1 MNIQLNKIEMNI
13 NGVGITSFDVPTSM
27 TPYGT
32 REAISLNKFR
42 FDSSPIEDG
51 GHYVEVGSHNGLLG
65 FYVARLFPKAN
76 IHLFECNPLMIKAIQ
91 YGIISNGLDNVTV
104 YPFGLSD
111 SNRTAEFGINFE
123 NTGGSSLL
131 VHDGHTKNIDVRL
144 YALETILSTFDSIDY
159 LKIDIEGEEFR
170 ILNSL
175 IQSDSKFLDNVK
187 TLNLE
192 LHDNIFPDLNL
203 DRGGIKEFISQF
215 KNLNVIYQD

>member
-32 REAISLNKFR
+32 REVISLNKFKL
-42 FDSSPIEDG
+42 DSFPIEDG

-91 YGIISNGLDNVTV
+91 YGILSNGLNNVTV
-104 YPFGLSD
+104 YPFGLSN
-111 SNRTAEFGINFE
+111 SNRNAEFGISLE

-131 VHDGHTKNIDVRL
+131 IHDGHAKNINVRL
-144 YALETILSTFDSIDY
+144 YDFETILSTFDSIDY
-159 LKIDIEGEEFR
+159 IKIDIEGEEFA
-170 ILNSL
+170 IFHSL
-175 IQSDSKFLDNVK
+175 IESDSTFLDKVK

-192 LHDNIFPDLNL
+192 LHDNIYTDFNL
-203 DRGGIKEFISQF
+203 DRAGIKEFISKF
-215 KNLNVIYQD
+215 NHLNTIYQ

>member
-1 MNIQLNKIEMNI
+1 MNVQLKKIEMNI

-32 REAISLNKFR
+32 REVISLNKFEL
-42 FDSSPIEDG
+42 DSFPIEDG

-91 YGIISNGLDNVTV
+91 YGILSNGLNNVTV
-104 YPFGLSD
+104 YPFGLSN
-111 SNRTAEFGINFE
+111 SNRTAEFGVNFE

-131 VHDGHTKNIDVRL
+131 IQNSNTSNVNVRL
-144 YALETILSTFDSIDY
+144 YDFETILSTFDSIDY
-159 LKIDIEGEEFR
+159 LKIDVEGEEFS
-170 ILNSL
+170 IFNSL
-175 IQSDSKFLDNVK
+175 IQSGSKFLNKVN

-192 LHDNIFPDLNL
+192 LHDSIYPDLNL
-203 DRGGIKEFISQF
+203 DRAGIKEFISKF
-215 KNLNVIYQD
+215 NHLNTIYQ

>member
-32 REAISLNKFR
+32 REVISLNKFE
-42 FDSSPIEDG
+42 FDSFPIEDG

-91 YGIISNGLDNVTV
+91 YGILSNGLNNVTV
-104 YPFGLSD
+104 YPFGLSN
-111 SNRTAEFGINFE
+111 SNRTAEFGVNFE

-131 VHDGHTKNIDVRL
+131 IQNSNTSNVNVRL
-144 YALETILSTFDSIDY
+144 YDFETILSTFDSIDY
-159 LKIDIEGEEFR
+159 LKIDIEGEEFS
-170 ILNSL
+170 IFNSL
-175 IQSDSKFLDNVK
+175 IQSGSKFLNKVN

-192 LHDNIFPDLNL
+192 LHDSIYPDLNL
-203 DRGGIKEFISQF
+203 DRAGIKEFISKF
-215 KNLNVIYQD
+215 NHLNTIYQ

>member
-1 MNIQLNKIEMNI
+1 MSLQLNRIEMDI
-13 NGVGITSFDVPTSM
+13 SGVGVTSFDIPTSM

-32 REAISLNKFR
+32 REAISFNKFK
-42 FDSSPIEDG
+42 FDSYPIEDG

-65 FYVARLFPKAN
+65 FYVARLFPKVN
-76 IHLFECNPLMIKAIQ
+76 VHLFECNPLMIKAIQ
-91 YGIISNGLDNVTV
+91 YGIIENRLNNVTV

-111 SNRTAEFGINFE
+111 SNR
-123 NTGGSSLL
+123 
-131 VHDGHTKNIDVRL
+131 
-144 YALETILSTFDSIDY
+144 TILSTFDSIDY

-175 IQSDSKFLDNVK
+175 IQSDSKFLDKVK

-192 LHDNIFPDLNL
+192 LHDNIFPNLNL
-203 DRGGIKEFISQF
+203 DRSGIKEFISQF

>member
-32 REAISLNKFR
+32 REAISFNKFK
-42 FDSSPIEDG
+42 FDSFPIKDG

-65 FYVARLFPKAN
+65 FYVARLFPN
-76 IHLFECNPLMIKAIQ
+76 INVHLFECNPLMVKAIE
-91 YGIISNGLDNVTV
+91 YGIITNGLNNVTV

-111 SNRTAEFGINFE
+111 SNRIAEFGVNFQ

-131 VHDGHTKNIDVRL
+131 IHDGHTKNITVRL
-144 YALETILSTFDSIDY
+144 YDFETILSTFDFIDY
-159 LKIDIEGEEFR
+159 IKIDIEGEEFA
-170 ILNSL
+170 IFNSL
-175 IQSDSKFLDNVK
+175 IKSDSTFLDKVG

-192 LHDNIFPDLNL
+192 LHDNIYPDLDL
-203 DRGGIKEFISQF
+203 DRTAIKEFISKF
-215 KNLNVIYQD
+215 ESLNVIYQD